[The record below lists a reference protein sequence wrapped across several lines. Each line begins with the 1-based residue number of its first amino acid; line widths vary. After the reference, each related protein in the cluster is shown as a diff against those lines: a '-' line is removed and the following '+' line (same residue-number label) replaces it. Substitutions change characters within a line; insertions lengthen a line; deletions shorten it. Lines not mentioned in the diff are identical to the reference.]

1 MALGSVF
8 KSFDDLHGSHS
19 NNSSQINPN
28 SSLHNSRNISSEEI
42 LKRFNDF
49 PKQGKF
55 DGESIV
61 EQRKHESSEKNDY
74 SPYHVSSDNRAK
86 EIFKNATL
94 IQDNPIPSKPP
105 PAYSRKIFSSNDS
118 EVENLTNDFREFTKY
133 YGNDTSYNSK
143 QFDGK
148 VKSNENVMNSN
159 DSLNGDKNRSSEVK
173 AKTQNTNIRVQ
184 SAATP
189 VIRSGAMRGSR
200 STLNVVTLSTS
211 IQNPSSQSS
220 LLKPPL
226 PNSASLRNNIVNEN
240 KGENSFREIPL
251 RRVQSSMELRNLT
264 FQTWCERRGKQYLKE
279 KRLEQLKRLQEEEE
293 AKKLK
298 AEKSRQN
305 EEVFAMWLAKK
316 QQQALEAKKKRL
328 KEKEEQRETEESKK
342 QLKAEAEKAFEAWK
356 SKKEKQRE
364 RRHSISYVNREKAAE
379 ELRAKLEKSI
389 AAHHAY
395 EAWQKQV
402 NQRLQEIRERESK
415 KIREE
420 ENRKSEMEAMRKE
433 LARTSYTQWELRK
446 VCQNSHPVNRYL
458 ILS

>member
-1 MALGSVF
+1 
-8 KSFDDLHGSHS
+8 
-19 NNSSQINPN
+19 
-28 SSLHNSRNISSEEI
+28 
-42 LKRFNDF
+42 
-49 PKQGKF
+49 
-55 DGESIV
+55 
-61 EQRKHESSEKNDY
+61 
-74 SPYHVSSDNRAK
+74 
-86 EIFKNATL
+86 
-94 IQDNPIPSKPP
+94 
-105 PAYSRKIFSSNDS
+105 
-118 EVENLTNDFREFTKY
+118 
-133 YGNDTSYNSK
+133 
-143 QFDGK
+143 
-148 VKSNENVMNSN
+148 
-159 DSLNGDKNRSSEVK
+159 
-173 AKTQNTNIRVQ
+173 
-184 SAATP
+184 
-189 VIRSGAMRGSR
+189 MRGSR

-446 VCQNSHPVNRYL
+446 AFRNQSTKNASFNQPLVAKPPWRPTSARMNLPRP
-458 ILS
+458 